1 MRQIRQQGRGALL
14 PLVVLA
20 VLGAAAWY
28 LLRPEPAPLPPVAV
42 SEQPAPAPI
51 TPVPTPVP
59 ADVLTATPP
68 ATDPVAEQAA
78 DEGTTDVGA
87 ETEVAAKPALPA
99 LDQSDDLVRSELLAL
114 KWKPGLASL
123 FVTEEMVR
131 RFVVQVDNI
140 AQGRLLGEQ
149 AFFKGLSQ
157 DFIARSEQQ
166 GYRLDKKN
174 YQRYQPYLD
183 LLESVPPAE
192 VAALYQK
199 LYPLLQ
205 AAYQELGYGDAQ
217 FDDRLQQAIKLLLA
231 APEISDEPLL
241 TLPSVHYAFADA
253 EMEKLGQA
261 QKQLVRL
268 GQDNAMRF
276 KRLLAAY
283 QPLLKR
289 AQ

>member
-20 VLGAAAWY
+20 ALGAAAWY
-28 LLRPEPAPLPPVAV
+28 LLRPAPAALPAVAV
-42 SEQPAPAPI
+42 SEQPAPAPVVS
-51 TPVPTPVP
+51 TPAPAP

-87 ETEVAAKPALPA
+87 ETEVATKPGLPA
-99 LDQSDDLVRSELLAL
+99 LDQSDELVRSELLAL
-114 KWKPGLASL
+114 KWQPGLASL

-131 RFVVQVDNI
+131 RFVVQIDNI
-140 AQGRLLGEQ
+140 AQGRLLGDQ

-157 DFIARSEQQ
+157 DFVARNEQQ

-174 YQRYQPYLD
+174 YQRYLPYLN
-183 LLESVPPAE
+183 LLESVPPAD

-217 FDDRLQQAIKLLLA
+217 FDDRLQQAISLLLA
-231 APEISDEPLL
+231 APEVADEPVL

-253 EMEKLGQA
+253 ELEKLGQA

-268 GQDNAMRF
+268 GQDNA
-276 KRLLAAY
+276 KRLKQLLVTY

-289 AQ
+289 PQ

>member
-20 VLGAAAWY
+20 ALAVAAWY
-28 LLRPEPAPLPPVAV
+28 LLRPTPAALPAVAV
-42 SEQPAPAPI
+42 SAQPAPAPVEPAA
-51 TPVPTPVP
+51 TPAP

-68 ATDPVAEQAA
+68 VTDPVAEQAA

-87 ETEVAAKPALPA
+87 ETEVATKPGLPA
-99 LDQSDDLVRSELLAL
+99 LDQSDELVRSELLAL
-114 KWKPGLASL
+114 KWQPGLASL

-140 AQGRLLGEQ
+140 AQGRLLGDQ

-157 DFIARSEQQ
+157 DFVARNEQQ

-174 YQRYQPYLD
+174 YQRYQPYLE
-183 LLESVPPAE
+183 LLGSVPPSE

-217 FDDRLQQAIKLLLA
+217 FDDRLQQAISLLLA
-231 APEISDEPLL
+231 APEVADEPVL

-253 EMEKLGQA
+253 ELEKLGQA

-268 GQDNAMRF
+268 GQANA
-276 KRLLAAY
+276 KRLKQLLVVY

-289 AQ
+289 PQ